1 MTMPRNYFSEEE
13 IAELEANPNVE
24 KVSRANVIFTKE
36 FKERAIDL
44 YNQGYGPSF
53 IFESN
58 GISVKTIGRFRVDTF
73 IRRIRKQSV
82 RPEGF
87 SRKVNSSKGKR
98 RKISFETKEEELEY
112 YKELITTLKQENEFL
127 KKVKALREK

>member
-1 MTMPRNYFSEEE
+1 MPRNYLSEEE

-24 KVSRANVIFTKE
+24 KVSRANIVFTKK
-36 FKERAIDL
+36 FKERAINL
-44 YNQGYGPSF
+44 YNQGYSPQI
-53 IFESN
+53 IFELN
-58 GISVKTIGRFRVDTF
+58 GISNQVVGRQRRMTF
-73 IRRIRKQSV
+73 FRRIREQSV

-87 SRKVNSSKGKR
+87 NRKANSSKGKR